1 MSAQI
6 VSCFGV
12 QILYDFTEV
21 GCFTI
26 AGHCFQVFDGR
37 YLAFSTPTET
47 IFGQLEASVG
57 ADGGRRRGGKSR
69 NGAHAACQLRN
80 LQLFGCESDGLSI
93 SGSRLVDGESSDDVL
108 GFGLQV
114 GNLDTESFGFQADGP
129 GFVRRGWLRH
139 TFLINF
145 VSKPALCNVLSSI
158 IGDVAA

>member
-1 MSAQI
+1 M
-6 VSCFGV
+6 
-12 QILYDFTEV
+12 
-21 GCFTI
+21 
-26 AGHCFQVFDGR
+26 VFDGG
-37 YLAFSTPTET
+37 YLAFSTPAET

-129 GFVRRGWLRH
+129 SFVRRGWLRH

-158 IGDVAA
+158 VGDVAT

>member
-1 MSAQI
+1 MVGTWLSVLQQKPYS
-6 VSCFGV
+6 VSLKPPLVLTVAEGV
-12 QILYDFTEV
+12 
-21 GCFTI
+21 
-26 AGHCFQVFDGR
+26 A
-37 YLAFSTPTET
+37 A
-47 IFGQLEASVG
+47 
-57 ADGGRRRGGKSR
+57 KSR